1 MHELSIAIAIYNAA
15 RSEIESRGGG
25 RLRSLTARIGEFAGV
40 EPTLLLH
47 AWPSVVEG
55 SIDHGA
61 ELHIDWHQA
70 RQICAVCGPVS
81 ERQPGSWLRLCP
93 TCEAP
98 LRVEDASQ
106 MDLTRIDFEPS
117 VVTGSGTVV
126 I

>member
-25 RLRSLTARIGEFAGV
+25 RLRSLTASIGEFAGV

-47 AWPSVVEG
+47 AWPSVVAG

-61 ELHIDWHQA
+61 ELLIDWHPA
-70 RQICAVCGPVS
+70 RQTCATCGPVT

-93 TCEAP
+93 TCQAP
-98 LRVEDASQ
+98 LHVEDASQ
-106 MDLTRIDFEPS
+106 MDLTRIDFEPP
-117 VVTGSGTVV
+117 VATGSGSAV